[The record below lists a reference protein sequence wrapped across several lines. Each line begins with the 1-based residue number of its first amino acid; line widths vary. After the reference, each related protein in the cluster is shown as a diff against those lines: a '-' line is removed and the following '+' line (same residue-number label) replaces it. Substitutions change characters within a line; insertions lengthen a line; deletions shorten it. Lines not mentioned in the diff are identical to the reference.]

1 MNVLI
6 AVHSFDL
13 EPISKVFAKA
23 SEDDSFV

>member
-13 EPISKVFAKA
+13 EPISELLAKA
-23 SEDDSFV
+23 SEDDSFI